1 VRLSRRTFLAVGAG
15 FLLAPAACGGDD
27 DEAGG
32 SDTAD
37 AVTGGSTGNLVIVR
51 FFPDGVLAA
60 GTPQRLPI
68 GLGDGDGVLTT
79 GGPDTLTASI
89 LDSAGAEV
97 ASVEA
102 NRHADALPRPYWPV
116 LIDLATPGLYT
127 VRVDTGDGVADAAF
141 SVVAP
146 EEVPIP
152 KPGDAMVPV
161 DTPTPDD
168 HRGVDPICT
177 KDPPCPLHDLT
188 LTAALAKG
196 TPVAFLVATPAFC
209 QTAACGPVL
218 DVLVGEREAFADITM
233 VHAEVY
239 TDTTIETTSPAVDAY
254 QLPFEPVLYLAGA
267 DGVIRQ
273 RIDSIF
279 DAAEVRAAL
288 SQLSR

>member
-1 VRLSRRTFLAVGAG
+1 MPLSRRTFLAVGAG

-27 DEAGG
+27 DKVDAAGG
-32 SDTAD
+32 ANPTD
-37 AVTGGSTGNLVIVR
+37 APTGGSTGNLVIVR

-60 GTPQRLPI
+60 GTQRLPI

-79 GGPDTLTASI
+79 GGPDTLTATI
-89 LDSAGAEV
+89 LDRAGTKV
-97 ASVEA
+97 ATVEA
-102 NRHADALPRPYWPV
+102 ARHAEALPRPYWPV
-116 LIDLATPGLYT
+116 VTELATPGIYT

-141 SVVAP
+141 TVVAP
-146 EEVPIP
+146 EEVLIP
-152 KPGDAMVPV
+152 KPGDSMVPV
-161 DTPTPDD
+161 ETPTPDD

-177 KDPPCPLHDLT
+177 KDPACPLHDLT
-188 LTAALAKG
+188 LTEALAQG

-218 DVLVGEREAFADITM
+218 DVLVGERDAFAGITM

-239 TDTTIETTSPAVDAY
+239 TDTTIATTSPAVDAY

-273 RIDSIF
+273 RLDSIF
-279 DAAEVRAAL
+279 DAAEVRSAL
-288 SQLSR
+288 SAL